1 MAYSERYQ
9 SSLVFSANTDQ
20 AKKAI
25 ESLQNQFNMLLKASS
40 NFNLGNQISQDM
52 VQAQKAVAE
61 LQVSLNKAFNST
73 TGKLDLSSFST
84 SLKNSGRTLQ
94 EYQTLLNSMGPAGQK
109 AFSNLAYQ
117 IQQAEIPLRRTGKL
131 ANELWTTLKNTARW
145 QLSASLLQGFTGA
158 VQKAYRYSQDLN
170 KSLNDIRIVTGQSVE
185 DMARFAV
192 EANKSAKALSATTT
206 EYTKASLIYYQQ
218 GLSDA
223 EVKERTDVTIKMANV
238 SRESAE
244 TVSDQ
249 MTAVWNNFADGSK
262 TLEYYADVMTAL
274 GAATASS
281 TAEITT
287 GLEKFAAVAETVGL
301 SYEYAT
307 TALATITDTTRQ
319 SADVVGNALKTLF
332 ARIQGLS
339 LGETLEDGTDLTKY
353 SEALAKVGISIK
365 EQDGSLKEMDKI
377 LDEMAGR
384 WQSLAKDQQVALA
397 QTVAGVRQYTQ
408 LVALMDNWDKF
419 EVNLKI
425 AEGAEGT
432 LQEQADIYAES
443 WEAARD
449 RVQASAE
456 TIYQALL
463 NDEFFIDLTDLFSE
477 LLDGIGTLS
486 KGLGGLP
493 GVLAVVGTAFTKI
506 FDQKIIASVNN
517 LVYNLGRGKNELK
530 AFQNQTSQLLI
541 NGQPQ
546 GIQGSLAAT
555 AYREQGILQ
564 QELIAKQEQ
573 LTEEQRA
580 QYAILQQIHKQKA
593 DSLIQTGEEITL
605 LEKELQTLEK
615 QILLRSSSGAKQG
628 ARTTYQGTLTNFK
641 NANNLWQKVE
651 ASGYNP
657 ATGENLDKLRLVINE
672 INSKQLPNLSKSAR
686 TAFQAL
692 SQAVNDST
700 TEAGELAAAFLYFG
714 EQGMQVGPL
723 ISAIQSLGYSEE
735 EATDMAHRLRDSYNG
750 LNYALDEGKGKTKD
764 LEQYTK
770 KLTKTL
776 QQQVGTVITF
786 GDAFVATT
794 QTVGQF
800 AMALTQLQGLKD
812 IWNDETLS
820 NGEKFLTL
828 ITQVSF
834 TLPMLI
840 ITVSQLNKTF
850 SGMNVVATMA
860 KGNQIAIQG
869 LSSAIL
875 AANGVQDL
883 NTKITLKQIAV
894 YKLKNTQI
902 YKNINALLAQ
912 KAATLGLNSA
922 TLSLIATLGVY
933 LIPLALVAAGIALII
948 KREKELKEASPEG
961 QFNKAK
967 KAAEQFADTLDIV
980 NDKAEELKQ
989 TFESYQ
995 SARAALDNCT
1005 EGTDE
1010 FYAALS
1016 RANEEALKLLEL
1028 YPQLYADGAVS
1039 YSNGQIII
1047 DAETAQEKADEQN
1060 KKQNFGTAYINNN
1073 KNTTEYNKLW
1083 NELLEDMRSASG
1095 QADNSISDDV
1105 LVPVL
1110 EKALQTGAFGALN
1123 KEYNEQFIS
1132 AFLPLERDLQQ
1143 LINLQLQ
1150 QKNGTTIDANA
1161 AVSGLLGKEF
1171 SAAVVEATA
1180 KSYYTLID
1188 KEKDA
1193 LEGQNLSAED
1203 LFKQYKALYGLEGAE
1218 YDASKGKYTLDGVK
1232 HDLDVNTM
1240 TNAIAASNAIE
1251 PITTT
1256 AEAIDKI
1263 IGDDNTLNTL
1273 VQSGTS
1279 HLSKQQKY
1287 QLKDDKETLYELL
1300 KTGAINGQDYTDI
1313 QNVEFDPD
1321 NFTLAD
1327 TISEALNKK
1336 FESLFSEQWVSDSS
1350 IGQVI
1355 EQIPPEMRD
1364 EFSAAVA
1371 QTNWADMDSAQ
1382 AFGDTLAAMGVELPK
1397 EAIDDFTARMMD
1409 ANEATK
1415 NLNESNWNAN
1425 VKETAEILSKLDVGG
1440 VISEEDLNKFI
1451 EVDSGFSEYFT
1462 KMADGTYMLTQ
1473 DAGEFYELVRQAQL
1487 NEIKEAIQSN
1497 EAEINRLT
1505 AKANEAVGE
1514 EKIALENEIATLE
1527 DKNTNNRIQGLSM
1540 ARTSEE
1546 FDQMSSEAEFKA
1558 IDKSSEAYKVL
1569 RNEIIKTEEARGR
1582 EAETLQELVKLQNKG
1597 EIGNRGYAAG
1607 LTKLA
1612 KQYPQLNKQVSAY
1625 EKAIANS
1632 GKDSKEAEK
1641 ALNDLSEAMSA
1652 AQWKTTAQDLYDAR
1666 YEIRELKAEY
1676 GALADEMPEYQQ
1688 ALQDQADALTALFGV
1703 EVSPAFAKA
1712 HANLIDEY
1720 LAGSQKAGYE
1730 LMWLAEQQSGHIE
1743 TVVNE
1748 YLASTDASAEQ
1759 IQNVITALDGLSF
1772 DIDGTADMTQVIESL
1787 LATGATGE
1795 QVAKMLNALGS
1806 SHIQFEVSSEGWKTM
1821 EELTEEAAKEVAE
1834 SGFMGGRKKALE
1846 LVNNLA
1852 TQRYKAQLNVTA
1864 SGTVPKVDEF
1874 ELSTVS
1880 GKNKGGGSKG
1890 TKKVASDEKERF
1902 HVITKQI
1909 DSATAA
1915 LEDYEKKRERAFG
1928 PLKNTYMDEEIA
1940 KTKNLISLQEQY
1952 VAEIKDYLASDEPE
1966 IKKYGAI
1973 IDADSGVITNYDEM
1987 MDKQIAKYNAE
1998 IEKAGTNEK
2007 AQEAAE
2013 KAYELFIKAL
2023 ENYEET
2029 YAAYLDELA
2038 KLQDLQNE
2046 KIDKELEHIQDK
2058 LDAKLDLEADQ
2069 LKYLDYL
2076 IGKLDD
2082 EAYALADALV
2092 SLHDKTQPIMNQS
2105 DHYADAWE
2113 ELQRTA
2119 EENGG
2124 WTQDMI
2130 DKLRELRDGLIST
2143 NEEMMEL
2150 QKTIE
2155 EKVNEAIAE
2164 CTDELDKQISRF
2176 DTYQN
2181 ILQNYNDI
2189 IDLSGKK
2196 FKDYAMMLELS
2207 SLMTD
2212 NAINKL
2218 ASSRE
2223 KLETLGQAQV
2233 NAQAKLELAEDS
2245 GDQDVIDYWKKTLED
2260 IQIEVEN
2267 ATADMT
2273 SAWKEALQSASD
2285 AFESQVN
2292 LAIDNFKGGLEA
2304 FGDLDMISESYDR
2317 AEKAAE
2323 RYLEDFEKTHEL
2335 SQLGRDITK
2344 AMNDTTSAFAKDELA
2359 ELMAEVNE
2367 KQKDGVKMSEYDLE
2381 VLKKKFEL
2389 KQAELALEEA
2399 QNSMSQVRLT
2409 RDNEGNWSYQ
2419 YTADQD
2425 KIDEAL
2431 NEYETRLYEVA
2442 KLSDEYI
2449 DEMSQ
2454 AIIDNQ
2460 KDMYEAL
2467 AGLRAEDFES
2477 YEEYEA
2483 KVREIVNFY
2492 TTQDAYLRDEL
2503 AKAVGDT
2510 EYITTTMSSHYNNL
2524 STSFTTVVDTM
2535 LGNTGDKTGNLKT
2548 WMESTD
2554 NLAEQAEE
2562 YFNTKLP
2569 EAYKTWEESVADAME
2584 AAGTN
2589 TEDFKDDVSGYMEDI
2604 GDASDI
2610 LADDIEDATDDMQD
2624 YIENVMDAVWDW
2636 QEEYAAAIREMIIA
2650 NEELIRSMMEVAT
2663 AQGVDNNLSSPMDE
2677 SEVTEETQTPDTS
2690 NIGMETKAANMASDA
2705 EELLKRVHTANL
2717 GGYKADGSAGG
2728 WKDYARA
2735 AGYSEEVISLVSK
2748 ALNDSKAGGGYG
2760 YFYNKAKELLGLA
2773 SGGYTGEWGPEGRL
2787 ALLHQKELVLN
2798 SQDTENFLAG
2808 INILREI
2815 AKAIDL
2821 QATAMSSPSAFNIP
2835 FATSGNGALE
2845 QNVHIA
2851 ASFPAVQDRNEI
2863 EFALRN
2869 LVNDASQFIMMR

>member
-9 SSLVFSANTDQ
+9 SNLVFSANTDQ

-40 NFNLGNQISQDM
+40 NFNLGSQISQDM

-73 TGKLDLSSFST
+73 TWKLDLSSFST

-94 EYQTLLNSMGPAGQK
+94 EYQTILNSMGPAGQK

-158 VQKAYRYSQDLN
+158 IQKAYRYSQDLN
-170 KSLNDIRIVTGQSVE
+170 KSLNDIRIVTGQSVD

-339 LGETLEDGTDLTKY
+339 LGETLDDGTDLTKY

-456 TIYQALL
+456 TIYQTLL

-615 QILLRSSSGAKQG
+615 QVLLRSSSGAKQG
-628 ARTTYQGTLTNFK
+628 ARATYQGTLTNFK

-657 ATGENLDKLRLVINE
+657 ATGENLDKLRQVINE
-672 INSKQLPNLSKSAR
+672 INGKQLPNLSKSAR

-828 ITQVSF
+828 ITQISF

-840 ITVSQLNKTF
+840 TTVSQLNKTF

-860 KGNQIAIQG
+860 KGNQVAIQG

-883 NTKITLKQIAV
+883 NAKITLKQIAV

-995 SARAALDNCT
+995 SARDALDNCT

-1039 YSNGQIII
+1039 YNNGQIII
-1047 DAETAQEKADEQN
+1047 DTEAAQEKADEQN

-1095 QADNSISDDV
+1095 QAGNSISDDV
-1105 LVPVL
+1105 LVPAL

-1150 QKNGTTIDANA
+1150 QKNGTTINANA

-1171 SAAVVEATA
+1171 SAAVIEATA

-1218 YDASKGKYTLDGVK
+1218 YDASKGKYTLDGVE

-1251 PITTT
+1251 AITTT
-1256 AEAIDKI
+1256 AEAINKI

-1313 QNVEFDPD
+1313 QNVKFDPD

-1336 FESLFSEQWVSDSS
+1336 FESLFGEQWVSDSS
-1350 IGQVI
+1350 IRQVI

-1425 VKETAEILSKLDVGG
+1425 VKETVEILSKLDVGG

-1514 EKIALENEIATLE
+1514 EKIALENEIAALE

-1546 FDQMSSEAEFKA
+1546 FDQMSSEVEFKA

-1569 RNEIIKTEEARGR
+1569 RNEIIKTEEARGQ
-1582 EAETLQELVKLQNKG
+1582 EVETLQELVKLQNKG

-1641 ALNDLSEAMSA
+1641 ALNDLNNAMSA
-1652 AQWKTTAQDLYDAR
+1652 AQWKTAAQDLYDAR
-1666 YEIRELKAEY
+1666 YEIRELKTEY
-1676 GALADEMPEYQQ
+1676 GSLATEMEEYQA
-1688 ALQDQADALTALFGV
+1688 ALQDQADALTDLFGV
-1703 EVSPAFAKA
+1703 EVSPAFADA
-1712 HANLIDEY
+1712 HADLIDEY
-1720 LAGSQKAGYE
+1720 LAGSQEAGYQ

-1748 YLASTDASAEQ
+1748 YLASTGASAEQ
-1759 IQNVITALDGLSF
+1759 IQNVITTLDGLSF
-1772 DIDGTADMTQVIESL
+1772 DIDGHANMTQVIESL

-1806 SHIQFEVSSEGWKTM
+1806 SHIQFEVSTDFAKAMGEATRAVYDPSKGWK
-1821 EELTEEAAKEVAE
+1821 ENRQAAETYA
-1834 SGFMGGRKKALE
+1834 KKL
-1846 LVNNLA
+1846 NNFSI
-1852 TQRYKAQLNVTA
+1852 TA
-1864 SGTVPKVDEF
+1864 SGSVPSVDEF
-1874 ELSTVS
+1874 ELKTVS
-1880 GKNKGGGSKG
+1880 GKGGGSKG

-1987 MDKQIAKYNAE
+1987 MDKQIAIYNEA

-2023 ENYEET
+2023 ENYEDT

-2046 KIDKELEHIQDK
+2046 KIDKELEHIQDR

-2082 EAYALADALV
+2082 EAFALADALV

-2105 DHYADAWE
+2105 DHYAQAWE
-2113 ELQRTA
+2113 ELKRTA
-2119 EENGG
+2119 DENGG

-2143 NEEMMEL
+2143 NEEIMEL

-2155 EKVNEAIAE
+2155 AKVNEAIAE
-2164 CTDELDKQISRF
+2164 CTDELDKQINRF

-2223 KLETLGQAQV
+2223 KLETLGQAQI
-2233 NAQAKLELAEDS
+2233 NAQAKLKLAEDS

-2267 ATADMT
+2267 ATAEMG
-2273 SAWKEALQSASD
+2273 SAWKEALQAASD

-2304 FGDLDMISESYDR
+2304 FGDLDMISDSYDR

-2359 ELMAEVNE
+2359 KLMAEVNE

-2425 KIDEAL
+2425 KVDEAL
-2431 NEYETRLYEVA
+2431 SEYEARLHEVA

-2449 DEMSQ
+2449 DEMSK
-2454 AIIDNQ
+2454 AVIDSQ
-2460 KDMYEAL
+2460 KEMYETL

-2510 EYITTTMSSHYNNL
+2510 EYVTTTMSGHYNNL

-2562 YFNTKLP
+2562 YFNTELP
-2569 EAYKTWEESVADAME
+2569 KAYKTWEESVGKAME

-2604 GDASDI
+2604 GDASEE
-2610 LADDIEDATDDMQD
+2610 LAEDIEDAADDMQN
-2624 YIENVMDAVWDW
+2624 YIESVMDAVWDW
-2636 QEEYAAAIREMIIA
+2636 QEEYVEDIGRMIAA
-2650 NEELIRSMMEVAT
+2650 NEELIQSMMRVAA
-2663 AQGVDNNLSSPMDE
+2663 AQGVDNNLSSPTDE
-2677 SEVTEETQTPDTS
+2677 SESTEETQTPDTS
-2690 NIGMETKAANMASDA
+2690 NEIEAEAANMASDA

-2728 WKDYARA
+2728 WKDYARSE
-2735 AGYSEEVISLVSK
+2735 GYSEEVISLVSK
-2748 ALNDSKAGGGYG
+2748 ALNDSKAGGGYS
-2760 YFYNKAKELLGLA
+2760 YFYNKARELLGLA

-2798 SQDTENFLAG
+2798 PQDTENFLAG
-2808 INILREI
+2808 ISILREI
-2815 AKAIDL
+2815 TRMIDL
-2821 QATAMSSPSAFNIP
+2821 QAASMAMPYGFTLPMSTSS
-2835 FATSGNGALE
+2835 GGALE
-2845 QNVHIA
+2845 QNVHIS
-2851 ASFPAVQDRNEI
+2851 ASFPGVQDRNEI
-2863 EFALRN
+2863 EIALRS
-2869 LVNDASQFIMMR
+2869 LVNEASQFVLE